1 MVITQNSITGPVCRW
16 SRNSAAIEL
25 GGILRILDSN
35 PHMPHIIPSS
45 LFAQGVKCPRDH
57 KIFSEFIFYK
67 NPTMLVQ
74 DREETPLPLSID
86 KISKIMVLE
95 EEISRAGELEEDK
108 IELSK

>member
-1 MVITQNSITGPVCRW
+1 
-16 SRNSAAIEL
+16 
-25 GGILRILDSN
+25 
-35 PHMPHIIPSS
+35 
-45 LFAQGVKCPRDH
+45 
-57 KIFSEFIFYK
+57 
-67 NPTMLVQ
+67 MLVQ